1 MRPSTETIS
10 SSSEGANAGAES
22 DTAVAVPRGTRILM
36 RGNEALAQAAIDAG
50 CRAFFGYPIT
60 PQNQVPDY
68 FARHMPKVG
77 GVFLQAESEV
87 AAINM
92 VYGAAAAGARVM
104 TASSSPGISLKQEGI
119 SYLAQ
124 SELPCVIV
132 NIMRGGSGLGN
143 IAPAQADYFQSVKGG
158 GHGDY
163 RTLVLAPWSVQE
175 LYGLTR
181 EAFEMADRYRNP
193 VLVVGDALLGQMM
206 EPIVVPEEVVDPASL
221 PRKRWA
227 TDGAKGRHRNIVN
240 SLYIKASDLEEVNL
254 RINAR
259 YEEAAKREV
268 RVAEERLED
277 AEFALVAYGTAAR
290 VAVTAT
296 EEAREEGLR
305 VGLLRPIS
313 LYPFPA
319 GEIASLADRVKAILV
334 AELSLGQFVE
344 DVRLAVAGRCPVH
357 LLGRSGGVVIT
368 PREVVE
374 ALRRL
379 VDETRG

>member
-1 MRPSTETIS
+1 
-10 SSSEGANAGAES
+10 
-22 DTAVAVPRGTRILM
+22 M